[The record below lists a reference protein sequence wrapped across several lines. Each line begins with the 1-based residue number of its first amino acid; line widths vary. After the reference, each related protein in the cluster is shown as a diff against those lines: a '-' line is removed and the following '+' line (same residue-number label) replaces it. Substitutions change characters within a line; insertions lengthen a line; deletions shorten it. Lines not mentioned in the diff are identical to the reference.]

1 MKKIE
6 YLYNN
11 NNNLKYTMKAILF
24 FGLAEIF
31 LLYIMVVCFEKNVD
45 NSAILIF
52 SCAIMVIVLFMEILF
67 FIIITIMNN
76 HKRKQFNIIK
86 NNGIHFT
93 GTVLMAYR
101 AYKHGYNRLRW
112 LWKDSG
118 TITVSAN
125 NKTYDITDVD
135 YNKEFKYLKQKLDDD
150 FYTNRQNYSNL
161 YEEFKKN
168 GKWYKVDNK
177 EITVEIY
184 VLEDKAVA
192 DFSTIKFN

>member
-24 FGLAEIF
+24 MGIGAMIF
-31 LLYIMVVCFEKNVD
+31 FYIMVVCIEKNID
-45 NSAILIF
+45 DSGILIF
-52 SCAIMVIVLFMEILF
+52 SSAIMLMVFFLEILF
-67 FIIITIMNN
+67 FIIITLMNFF
-76 HKRKQFNIIK
+76 KRKQFNSIK
-86 NNGIHFT
+86 NNGIRFN
-93 GTVLMAYR
+93 GTILMAYKTYQYR
-101 AYKHGYNRLRW
+101 QHEW

-150 FYTNRQNYSNL
+150 FHTNRQNYSNL

-168 GKWYKVDNK
+168 GKWYKVDSK